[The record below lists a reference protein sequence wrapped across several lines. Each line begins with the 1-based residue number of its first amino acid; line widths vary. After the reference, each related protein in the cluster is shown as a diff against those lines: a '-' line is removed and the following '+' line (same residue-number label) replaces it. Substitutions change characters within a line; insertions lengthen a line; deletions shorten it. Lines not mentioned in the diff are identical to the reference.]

1 MPVIK
6 CAVYVR
12 KSTEHG
18 LEQAFNSLDN
28 QEQSCKAYISS
39 QAFNNWEYTKT
50 YSDGGISGG
59 TMERPGLQEM
69 LSDIAKGIINTVV
82 VYKVDR
88 LSRSILDFHKM
99 MQYFNKY
106 NANFVS
112 ITQSFDTSTSMG
124 KLTLNMLLSFAQFE
138 REVSSERVRDK
149 IRASK
154 AKGIWMGGNPPL
166 GYDTK
171 NKKLVVNEAEAQQV
185 KTLFEQY
192 LKFQSV
198 SALTEFAELNGIWA
212 KKWQTRS
219 GDWRGGKPITQM
231 SMHRILRDKTYI
243 GFISHKANG
252 TCARGAHEPIISD
265 ELFNAVQTALQ
276 NNTNNKSKALRSP
289 NLLTGKL
296 FNNTGIKFTNQR
308 NSGKNQK
315 TKYYYASKG
324 FYLPAPQLDAIVLST
339 FAKFLDSDLVALPLE
354 SKDAIKRIDWT
365 RMTYDTKRNLIQ
377 SVTKKVIYS
386 NEKLIIHISLDPMRW
401 QEFIGEVYI
410 NETTEQME
418 FITSKDEVII
428 TVPVILRKYAT
439 TRIDKDAKTEVLSIT
454 DNNHLIVK
462 AFATAWRYKNLYEG
476 GVGIKKIARD
486 EKRDLRTIYKYLN
499 LAYLSPKIINSALNG
514 ELHNHTNIQGLF
526 LIAEKYENFDEQ
538 EKAFYDSDSK

>member
-1 MPVIK
+1 
-6 CAVYVR
+6 
-12 KSTEHG
+12 
-18 LEQAFNSLDN
+18 
-28 QEQSCKAYISS
+28 
-39 QAFNNWEYTKT
+39 
-50 YSDGGISGG
+50 
-59 TMERPGLQEM
+59 MERHGLQEM
-69 LSDIAKGIINTVV
+69 LSDIAKGLINTVV

-88 LSRSILDFHKM
+88 LSRSILDFHNM
-99 MQYFNKY
+99 MKYFDKY
-106 NANFVS
+106 NCNFVS
-112 ITQSFDTSTSMG
+112 ITQAFDTSTSMG

-154 AKGIWMGGNPPL
+154 AKGLWMGGIPPL
-166 GYDTK
+166 GYDIK
-171 NKKLVVNEAEAQQV
+171 DKKLVINEAEAQQV

-192 LKFQSV
+192 LEFQSV

-252 TCARGAHEPIISD
+252 TCARGAHKPIISD
-265 ELFNAVQTALQ
+265 ELFNAVQNALQ

-296 FNNTGIKFTNQR
+296 FNNIGIKFTNQR

-324 FYLPAPQLDAIVLST
+324 FYLPAPQLDAIVLGT
-339 FAKFLDSDLVALPLE
+339 FAKFLDSDLAAMPPE

-386 NEKLIIHISLDPMRW
+386 NEKLIMHISAAPTHW
-401 QEFIGEVYI
+401 QEFTSEVYI
-410 NETTEQME
+410 NEAAEPMD

-439 TRIDKDAKTEVLSIT
+439 TRIDKDAKTGVLSIT

-462 AFATAWRYKNLYEG
+462 AFATAWRYKELYER
-476 GVGIKKIARD
+476 GVGIKKIARY

-514 ELHNHTNIQGLF
+514 ELHNHTNIQELF
-526 LIAEKYENFDEQ
+526 LIAEKYENFTDQ
-538 EKAFYDSDSK
+538 EKVFFNK